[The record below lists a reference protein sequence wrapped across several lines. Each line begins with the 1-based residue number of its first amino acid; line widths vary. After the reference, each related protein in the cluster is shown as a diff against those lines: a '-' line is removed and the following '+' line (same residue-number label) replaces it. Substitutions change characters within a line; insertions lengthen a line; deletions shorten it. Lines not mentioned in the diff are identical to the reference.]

1 MDIPVIDFHTHPYLS
16 EEEFVNFYPQ
26 CFSPSPE
33 QCRTDLE
40 RAGIRRICGSVLLK
54 EPYTP
59 ERGFSYLQDCNA
71 RARKLKELWGD
82 FYVPGIHIHPGFVEQ
97 SLEELRLAH
106 DEGIR
111 LVGEL
116 VPYLHGWQDYSDREL
131 SRLLD
136 AAGQYHMVVS
146 FHTLPDEQEEM
157 KRMVQEH
164 PDVTF
169 VAAHPNDKAVFLTQL
184 ERMEACP
191 NLYLDLSGT
200 GIFRYGAVAYGV
212 SRLGSQRFLFGT
224 DYPICNPRM
233 YVQAL
238 YQEPLSQ
245 WDRENILYRNAQRLF
260 DLSPLDG
267 GTQRA

>member
-16 EEEFVNFYPQ
+16 GEEFMNFYPQ

-33 QCRTDLE
+33 QCKADVE
-40 RAGIRRICGSVLLK
+40 RSGIVRICGSVLLK

-59 ERGFSYLQDCNA
+59 ERGFSYIQDCNA
-71 RARKLKELWGD
+71 HARELKKLWGD
-82 FYVPGIHIHPGFVEQ
+82 FYVPGIHIHPDFVDQ

-106 DEGIR
+106 AQGIR

-116 VPYLHGWQDYSDREL
+116 VPYLHGWHDYSNQNL
-131 SRLLD
+131 SKLLD
-136 AAGQYHMVVS
+136 AAGQYQMVVS
-146 FHTLPDEQEEM
+146 FHTLPNEQEEM
-157 KRMVQEH
+157 THMVREH

-184 ERMEACP
+184 ERMETCP

-212 SRLGSQRFLFGT
+212 NRLGSRRFLFGT

-238 YQEPLSQ
+238 YQEPISQ
-245 WDRENILYRNAQRLF
+245 SDRENILYENARRLLG
-260 DLSPLDG
+260 LSPLPSGDG
-267 GTQRA
+267 Q